1 MIKKIK
7 ITDIQKIIGKKKIE
21 IGLVLG
27 SGLGK
32 AIPLKKKLEFEYN
45 EIKGFNLPSVTGHSG
60 KLLIGTIHNR
70 MVAVLS
76 GRTHFYE
83 NGKADTMRNPIKLL
97 KDLGV
102 EKLVLTNASGSLRK
116 NIPTGSLMVIED
128 HINFSGLN
136 PLIGENS
143 EDRFVNLT
151 VAYDKDISEMIL
163 KAGNEQNINIKRG
176 IYAWFSGPSFETP
189 AEIKAIRSLGAD
201 VVGMSTVPE
210 VIVANHCDLPVVAIS
225 VITNLAAGMN
235 KTKLS
240 HQETLENASLAEKNI
255 LQLIKNYIN
264 EVELNDSSGNN

>member
-83 NGKADTMRNPIKLL
+83 NGKANTMRNPIKLL

-151 VAYDKDISEMIL
+151 VAYDKDISEMIV

-210 VIVANHCDLPVVAIS
+210 VILSRFFKIKVAGIS
-225 VITNLAAGMN
+225 VVTNMAAGLSN
-235 KTKLS
+235 ETISHEQTKEIAKLS
-240 HQETLENASLAEKNI
+240 ERKLSKIIISLLRK
-255 LQLIKNYIN
+255 L
-264 EVELNDSSGNN
+264 